1 MSLFAVIMAGG
12 KGERLWPVS
21 TPAMPKQLIAFNG
34 NKSLLRT
41 TVDRLLPLTSP
52 EKICCVTGRDVAAA
66 IASDLYEIPAGNILV
81 EPFGRNTAPCVAFAA
96 AWIKRLDPDAVMA
109 IFPSDHDISDS
120 DMFRRVVSF
129 GVNCLDDQPEMLL
142 TIGIMPTHPETG
154 YGYISPQNTL
164 KEDGV
169 LSLLKVGNFHEKPDA
184 ARAEEYI
191 RRGYL
196 WNAGMFIWK
205 VGTILSELEKNAPG
219 LYEKTRELMDS
230 GFRDEDIL
238 KFYSAAESISI
249 DFAIMEKSEN
259 VGVIPASFGWND
271 VGSWSAVTKLLEKD
285 VCLNAIHG
293 DAFTYQSSDNVI
305 WSTGKKIVLIGID
318 DIAVVEGEDAILVSK
333 KSMSQDLSKVLQLM
347 SRKKD

>member
-21 TPAMPKQLIAFNG
+21 TPYMPKQLIAFNG
-34 NKSLLRT
+34 DKSLLRT

-66 IASDLYEIPAGNILV
+66 IALDLHEIPAGNILV

-96 AWIKRLDPDAVMA
+96 AWIGRLDPDAVMA

-120 DMFRRVVSF
+120 DMFIRVVSF
-129 GVNCLDDQPEMLL
+129 GVDCLDDQPEMLL

-154 YGYISPQNTL
+154 YGYISGQNSI

-191 RRGYL
+191 KRGYL

-205 VGTILSELEKNAPG
+205 VGTILRELEKNSPV

-230 GFRDEDIL
+230 DFREEDIL

-259 VGVIPASFGWND
+259 VCVIPASFGWND

-293 DAFTYQSSDNVI
+293 DAFTYLSSNNVI
-305 WSTGKKIVLIGID
+305 WSSGKKIVLIGID
-318 DIAVVEGEDAILVSK
+318 DMAVVEGEDAILVSK
-333 KSMSQDLSKVLQLM
+333 KDMSQDLSKVLRLM
-347 SRKKD
+347 SRNKD